1 MMGATRRDGGRAHRA
16 IEEKN
21 ILPDRDSA
29 VKSSTQSTRVGTLLA
44 ATIGVCGCGDLLTV
58 SDPNQITSDEL
69 DSQLPL
75 VANGVEGS
83 FHQEIDVWVVYQA
96 LLADVYQST
105 DTSSTLK
112 NIDLGRVSGLES
124 GWIGNAW
131 TRTLGAAR
139 DAEERFVR
147 VLGEAGAA
155 SSPFTAQVRLTV
167 GLAELYLGMT
177 FCEWQTVPIDA
188 IVSDRQLLLQAER
201 TLTDAIGVARLAQR
215 PEYETAAR
223 AARAQAHLLLEH
235 WGGAESDA
243 SAIPAGFSYD
253 AAFPQDANRVVRLSN
268 RDHRRAAGLM
278 YKWWPLIEAGDEP
291 GHMMDPWTGRPDPR
305 IPVFHAGEVGDD
317 METPYYSQWK
327 YKALDDGIPL
337 VHFDLMRLIVAEAR
351 ARVGDYAG
359 ATGILNEL
367 RASVGL
373 SAHAIPSTGEAMAE
387 LVLWERFAELFM
399 EGQRLVDLHR
409 FGLMRGVF
417 EALQDPAR
425 PGEGRPSKWG
435 SGC

>member
-1 MMGATRRDGGRAHRA
+1 M
-16 IEEKN
+16 
-21 ILPDRDSA
+21 
-29 VKSSTQSTRVGTLLA
+29 KSSANATANGAVLVA
-44 ATIGVCGCGDLLTV
+44 ALVTWGCGDLLTV
-58 SDPNQITSDEL
+58 SDPNRITGDEL

-83 FHQEIDVWVVYQA
+83 FHEEIDVWVVYQA

-105 DTSSTLK
+105 DTSATLK
-112 NIDLGRVSGLES
+112 NIDFGRVSGHEPGS
-124 GWIGNAW
+124 IGNAW
-131 TRTLGAAR
+131 TRTLGNAR
-139 DAEERFVR
+139 DAEERFLR
-147 VLGEAGAA
+147 VLGEAEAA
-155 SSPFTAQVRLTV
+155 ISPLTAQVRLTV

-177 FCEWQTVPIDA
+177 FCEWYALPTDA

-201 TLTDAIGVARLAQR
+201 TLTDAMGVARLAER
-215 PEYETAAR
+215 PDYETAAR

-243 SAIPAGFSYD
+243 SAIPAGFSY
-253 AAFPQDANRVVRLSN
+253 AAVFPLDANRIVQLSS
-268 RDHRRAAGLM
+268 RHHHRMAGLM
-278 YKWWPLIEAGDEP
+278 YKWWPLIETGDEP
-291 GHMMDPWTGRPDPR
+291 GFMMDPWTGRPDPR
-305 IPVFHAGEVGDD
+305 IPVFHAGELGDD

-327 YKALDDGIPL
+327 YDALDDEIPL
-337 VHFDLMRLIVAEAR
+337 VHSDLMRLIVAEAKGR
-351 ARVGDYAG
+351 AGDYAG
-359 ATGILNEL
+359 ATGILNGL

-373 SAHAIPSTGEAMAE
+373 PAHATPSNGEAMAE

-417 EALQDPAR
+417 EALEDPAR

-435 SGC
+435 SDCST